1 MGGFKKWGGDPSN
14 GGNDFEMGD
23 GGGGVIPPLRT
34 MSQFVQEKKLL

>member
-23 GGGGVIPPLRT
+23 GGGVIPPLRT